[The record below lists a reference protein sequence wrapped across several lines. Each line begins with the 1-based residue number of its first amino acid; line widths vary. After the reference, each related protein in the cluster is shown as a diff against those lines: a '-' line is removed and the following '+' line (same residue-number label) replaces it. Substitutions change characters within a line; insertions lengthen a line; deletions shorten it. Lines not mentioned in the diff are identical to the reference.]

1 MKNCLSAHQI
11 CSTVLLQRKK
21 QKKMVNPLCREM
33 IRVET
38 PGNYQIGREAGIMS
52 TANNAFLVPY
62 RAGKDARM
70 VPPTGK

>member
-1 MKNCLSAHQI
+1 MKNYLLAHQI
-11 CSTVLLQRKK
+11 CSTVLLERKK

-52 TANNAFLVPY
+52 GANTEFLSVY

-70 VPPTGK
+70 VPPK